1 MPRPKKAVEENNLKE
16 ISLEDLTLE
25 EIKELPAMPQ
35 VSVQEPS
42 IEEQI
47 KMATQELEKKNQDLT
62 MALYNKEH
70 EVDILK
76 QQLQKQE
83 HYYNNTIARLVL
95 FVYGDK

>member
-1 MPRPKKAVEENNLKE
+1 MARLKKSAEETNLKE
-16 ISLEDLTLE
+16 IPLEDLALE
-25 EIKELPAMPQ
+25 EIEELPAMPEIPI
-35 VSVQEPS
+35 QEPS

-47 KMATQELEKKNQDLT
+47 KMATDELEKKNQDLT

-83 HYYNNTIARLVL
+83 EYYNNAIARLVL
-95 FVYGDK
+95 ATYGG

>member
-1 MPRPKKAVEENNLKE
+1 MARSKKAAEETNLKE
-16 ISLEDLTLE
+16 IPLEDLALE
-25 EIKELPAMPQ
+25 EIEELPAMPEIP
-35 VSVQEPS
+35 VQEPS

-47 KMATQELEKKNQDLT
+47 KMATDELERKNQDLT

-83 HYYNNTIARLVL
+83 EYYNNAIARLVL
-95 FVYGDK
+95 ATYGG